1 MKRILSILAVMLF
14 VSVFAFNCDA
24 QNKNQ
29 KAQPKYEE
37 VTFVTTIDCDHCVKK
52 CEANLPYE
60 KGVKDCKIALDDFT
74 VYFKY
79 DPAKTDKEKLK
90 KAIQKLGYDA
100 EEIVIE

>member
-1 MKRILSILAVMLF
+1 MKKLISILAVVLF
-14 VSVFAFNCDA
+14 VAVFSINCSA

-37 VTFVTTIDCDHCVKK
+37 VTFVTTIDCEHCVKK

-60 KGVKDCKIALDDFT
+60 KGVKDCKVTLDDLT
-74 VYFKY
+74 IYFKY
-79 DPAKTDKEKLK
+79 DPAKTDKAKLK
-90 KAIQKLGYDA
+90 KAIQKLGYEA